1 MNGKRSFSQMPK
13 FLEEEFAAWLSA
25 ELRKHYRPSRF
36 HDRGGEYMAAAMARH
51 MLHIEKL
58 GWTGLSS
65 HDEIT
70 GRGVVIHAD
79 GTVMLGSLIERN
91 RTTGNL
97 SHLLG

>member
-13 FLEEEFAAWLSA
+13 LHEEGFAAWLSA

-36 HDRGGEYMAAAMARH
+36 HSRGADYMAAAMARH
-51 MLHIEKL
+51 MLHIEKF

-91 RTTGNL
+91 RATGNL

>member
-1 MNGKRSFSQMPK
+1 
-13 FLEEEFAAWLSA
+13 
-25 ELRKHYRPSRF
+25 
-36 HDRGGEYMAAAMARH
+36 MAAAMARH
-51 MLHIEKL
+51 MLHIEKF

-91 RTTGNL
+91 RSTGNL